1 MHGRIV
7 AALFLVALALPAGAM
22 ADAMPPGDYTMHI
35 TSGSLRIG
43 ALPPSAL
50 PGLPPIEVALSDQ
63 PVTAPLPFP
72 YTFSVAP
79 APGLTLTTT
88 LDSGQATID
97 PLTGTISADVSLHSV
112 LKAVPGPILNVSG
125 TCTYGAVDQPITMHL
140 ATAPGGEWQLPGRNF
155 TLTDSTFAIPTPV
168 CDDPTLQ
175 SLVVNGAG
183 DTSAGHNLAAMV
195 GTAARPEDAP
205 PPPPPPPDL
214 GGGSSGGPG
223 GGGTQGGT
231 SSPDGSGGGEPGTTS
246 GTQRAPAAATRR
258 CVVPKLRGRTLGAA
272 KRTLKR
278 AGCRTGKVS
287 KRRSRKHAGTVLAQ
301 SKRAGRRLARGTRVA
316 LVVAIRP

>member
-1 MHGRIV
+1 MHGRTL
-7 AALFLVALALPAGAM
+7 AALFLVALALPARAL
-22 ADAMPPGDYTMHI
+22 ADTMPPGDYTVHI

-43 ALPPSAL
+43 ALPPTAL
-50 PGLPPIEVALSDQ
+50 PGLPPFEVTLADQ
-63 PVTAPLPFP
+63 PVTAPLALP

-79 APGLTLTTT
+79 VPGLTLTTT

-97 PLTGTISADVSLHSV
+97 PLTGAISADVSLHSV

-140 ATAPGGEWQLPGRNF
+140 TTAPGSEWQLPGRNF
-155 TLTDSTFAIPTPV
+155 TVSDSTFAIPAPV

-214 GGGSSGGPG
+214 GGGSSGGSS
-223 GGGTQGGT
+223 GGTQGGT
-231 SSPDGSGGGEPGTTS
+231 PGSDGSGSGEPGTTS
-246 GTQRAPAAATRR
+246 GTQRTPAAAAKR
-258 CVVPKLRGRTLGAA
+258 CVVPKLKGRTLAAA
-272 KRTLKR
+272 KRALKR
-278 AGCRTGKVS
+278 AGCRVGKVS

-301 SKRAGRRLARGTRVA
+301 SKRAGRRLPRGTRVK
-316 LVVAIRP
+316 LVVAARP

>member
-1 MHGRIV
+1 MHGRTV
-7 AALFLVALALPAGAM
+7 AALILIALALPARAV
-22 ADAMPPGDYTMHI
+22 ADTMPPGDYTVHI

-43 ALPPSAL
+43 ALPPTAL
-50 PGLPPIEVALSDQ
+50 PDLPPFEVALADQ
-63 PVTAPLPFP
+63 PVTAPLPLP

-79 APGLTLTTT
+79 IPGLTLTTT

-97 PLTGTISADVSLHSV
+97 PLTGAITADVSLHTV

-125 TCTYGAVDQPITMHL
+125 TCTYGAADQPITMHL
-140 ATAPGGEWQLPGRNF
+140 ATAPGSQWQLPGRNF
-155 TLTDSTFAIPTPV
+155 TVSDSTFAIPTPV

-214 GGGSSGGPG
+214 GGGSSGGSTP
-223 GGGTQGGT
+223 GGT
-231 SSPDGSGGGEPGTTS
+231 SGSNGSGGSEPGTTS
-246 GTQRAPAAATRR
+246 GTQRAPAAATPR
-258 CVVPKLRGRTLGAA
+258 CVVPKLKGRTLAAA
-272 KRTLKR
+272 KRALKR
-278 AGCRTGKVS
+278 AGCRAGKVS

-301 SKRAGRRLARGTRVA
+301 SKRAGRRLARGTRVR
-316 LVVAIRP
+316 LVVAARP